1 MTSDSS
7 ELREA
12 ITRSRAGQIRWRCPR
27 PLRARIVAFTQQRQ
41 QAGISIEKTARELG
55 VSASGLTRWLQAG
68 EPRLRPVRIAEAPT
82 ESPSPDSLVL
92 VTPGGYRLEG
102 LSPASAADLLRRMAC

>member
-12 ITRSRAGQIRWRCPR
+12 ITRSRAGQIRWRCPA
-27 PLRARIVAFTQQRQ
+27 PLRTRIVAFTRERQ
-41 QAGISIEKTARELG
+41 QAGMSIETTARELG

-68 EPRLRPVRIAEAPT
+68 EPQLRPVRLAEAPLQ
-82 ESPSPDSLVL
+82 PSDSLIL

>member
-12 ITRSRAGQIRWRCPR
+12 ITRSRAGQIRWRCPP
-27 PLRARIVAFTQQRQ
+27 PLRAKIVAFTRQRQ
-41 QAGISIEKTARELG
+41 QTGMTIEKTARELG

-68 EPRLRPVRIAEAPT
+68 EPRIRPVRIAEAPA
-82 ESPSPDSLVL
+82 PLQDSLVL

-102 LSPASAADLLRRMAC
+102 LSPASAADLLRRLAC